1 MIVVELE
8 RWERQETHRAP
19 APKSSVNQQ
28 RLARATVQ
36 QSRERAYRFHLTSD
50 SVTDTVPSNSEMSDH
65 LQVLRSRS
73 PAGG

>member
-36 QSRERAYRFHLTSD
+36 QSRERSIQIPFD
-50 SVTDTVPSNSEMSDH
+50 V
-65 LQVLRSRS
+65 
-73 PAGG
+73 